1 MAKPDKVENKIENKD
16 QKVEKS
22 SKKVNKSS
30 YSKKKKTKKNILN
43 GIAYVQSTFNN
54 TIISIADT
62 NGNVV
67 SWASAGQKGF
77 KGSRKSTPYAA
88 QVAADSAAAKALE
101 YGMKTLSVE
110 VKGPGSGRE
119 TALRALQARGFK
131 ILSIKDTTPM
141 PHNGTRPPI
150 KPSKLDV
157 KISEDLTKATIVAEP
172 LEKGYGLTLG
182 NSLRRIL
189 LSSIRG
195 AAVNSIQ
202 IDGVLHEFT
211 SIKGVREDVTDI
223 VLNVKSLALKSLSE
237 GTKKLVLDA
246 KGPGEIKASDIT
258 PTADVEILN
267 PDLVI
272 CNLDEKT
279 NFHMEMN
286 INTGKGYVP
295 AELNK
300 PEEPPLGL
308 IAIDSLYSPVKK
320 VSYSVSTAREGKALD
335 YDKLTMIVETN
346 GSISAED
353 AVAYSARI
361 FQDQL
366 KMFVNFDEPVEAPI
380 KEVSSEPEFN
390 KNLLRKVDELELSV
404 RSMNCLK
411 NDNIIYIG
419 DLVQKSEGEM
429 LRTPNFGRKSLNE
442 IKEVLTAMS
451 LYLGMEIPN
460 WPPDN
465 IAEMSKKLEEAI

>member
-1 MAKPDKVENKIENKD
+1 METTEVNPKNW
-16 QKVEKS
+16 KS
-22 SKKVNKSS
+22 
-30 YSKKKKTKKNILN
+30 L
-43 GIAYVQSTFNN
+43 
-54 TIISIADT
+54 
-62 NGNVV
+62 
-67 SWASAGQKGF
+67 
-77 KGSRKSTPYAA
+77 
-88 QVAADSAAAKALE
+88 
-101 YGMKTLSVE
+101 
-110 VKGPGSGRE
+110 
-119 TALRALQARGFK
+119 
-131 ILSIKDTTPM
+131 
-141 PHNGTRPPI
+141 I
-150 KPSKLDV
+150 KPAKLDV
-157 KISEDLTKATIVAEP
+157 QLSDDKTHAKITAEP

-195 AAVNSIQ
+195 TAVTAIQ

-223 VLNVKSLALKSLSE
+223 VLNVKSLALKSSSE
-237 GTKKLVLDA
+237 TQKKLILDA

-258 PTADVEILN
+258 TIADVEILN
-267 PDLVI
+267 PELVI

-279 NFHMEMN
+279 NFHMEMTVGN
-286 INTGKGYVP
+286 GKGYVSSVM
-295 AELNK
+295 NK
-300 PEEPPLGL
+300 PDEPPLGL
-308 IAIDSLYSPVKK
+308 IPIDSLFSPVKK

-335 YDKLTMIVETN
+335 YDKLIMEVETN

-366 KMFVNFDEPVEAPI
+366 GMFVNFDEPQ
-380 KEVSSEPEFN
+380 EVIVRETSTEPEFN

-442 IKEVLTAMS
+442 IKEVLTGMS

-465 IAEMSKKLEEAI
+465 IAEMSKKLEEQI

>member
-1 MAKPDKVENKIENKD
+1 MQTENVNVKNWKSLLKP
-16 QKVEKS
+16 
-22 SKKVNKSS
+22 
-30 YSKKKKTKKNILN
+30 
-43 GIAYVQSTFNN
+43 A
-54 TIISIADT
+54 
-62 NGNVV
+62 
-67 SWASAGQKGF
+67 
-77 KGSRKSTPYAA
+77 
-88 QVAADSAAAKALE
+88 
-101 YGMKTLSVE
+101 
-110 VKGPGSGRE
+110 
-119 TALRALQARGFK
+119 
-131 ILSIKDTTPM
+131 
-141 PHNGTRPPI
+141 
-150 KPSKLDV
+150 KLDLQLSDD
-157 KISEDLTKATIVAEP
+157 KSYAKIVAEP

-195 AAVNSIQ
+195 AAVTAIQ

-223 VLNVKSLALKSLSE
+223 VLNVKSLALKGSFE
-237 GTKKLVLDA
+237 GSKKLILDA

-258 PTADVEILN
+258 SVADVEILN

-272 CNLDEKT
+272 CNLDENT
-279 NFHMEMN
+279 SFHMEMTVGN
-286 INTGKGYVP
+286 GEGYVP
-295 AELNK
+295 AVMNK

-308 IAIDSLYSPVKK
+308 IPIDSLFSPVKK
-320 VSYSVSTAREGKALD
+320 VSYSISTAREGKALD
-335 YDKLTMIVETN
+335 YDKLTMEVQTN

-353 AVAYSARI
+353 AVAYSAKI

-366 KMFVNFDEPVEAPI
+366 SMFINFDEPQ
-380 KEVSSEPEFN
+380 EVTIREKPAEPEFN

-442 IKEVLTAMS
+442 IKEVLNGMS

-465 IAEMSKKLEEAI
+465 IAELSKKLEEAI

>member
-1 MAKPDKVENKIENKD
+1 MENAEINVKNW
-16 QKVEKS
+16 KS
-22 SKKVNKSS
+22 
-30 YSKKKKTKKNILN
+30 L
-43 GIAYVQSTFNN
+43 
-54 TIISIADT
+54 
-62 NGNVV
+62 
-67 SWASAGQKGF
+67 
-77 KGSRKSTPYAA
+77 
-88 QVAADSAAAKALE
+88 
-101 YGMKTLSVE
+101 
-110 VKGPGSGRE
+110 
-119 TALRALQARGFK
+119 
-131 ILSIKDTTPM
+131 
-141 PHNGTRPPI
+141 I
-150 KPSKLDV
+150 KPGKLDV
-157 KISEDLTKATIVAEP
+157 NLSEDKSYAKVIAEP

-195 AAVNSIQ
+195 TAVTAIQ

-223 VLNVKSLALKSLSE
+223 VLNVKSLALKSNSE
-237 GTKKLVLDA
+237 GSKKLILDA
-246 KGPGEIKASDIT
+246 KGPGVIKASNIT
-258 PTADVEILN
+258 PVNEIEILN

-272 CNLDEKT
+272 CNLDENT
-279 NFHMEMN
+279 NFHMEMTVGN
-286 INTGKGYVP
+286 GKGYVS
-295 AELNK
+295 ADFNK

-308 IAIDSLYSPVKK
+308 IPIDSLFSPVKK

-335 YDKLTMIVETN
+335 YDKLTMEVETN

-353 AVAYSARI
+353 ALAYSARI

-366 KMFVNFDEPVEAPI
+366 AMFVNFDEPQEVAINEAP
-380 KEVSSEPEFN
+380 KEPEFN
-390 KNLLRKVDELELSV
+390 RNLLRKVDELELSV

-442 IKEVLTAMS
+442 IKEILNGMS

-465 IAEMSKKLEEAI
+465 IAELSKKLEESI

>member
-1 MAKPDKVENKIENKD
+1 MESIDVNAKNW
-16 QKVEKS
+16 KS
-22 SKKVNKSS
+22 
-30 YSKKKKTKKNILN
+30 L
-43 GIAYVQSTFNN
+43 
-54 TIISIADT
+54 
-62 NGNVV
+62 
-67 SWASAGQKGF
+67 
-77 KGSRKSTPYAA
+77 
-88 QVAADSAAAKALE
+88 
-101 YGMKTLSVE
+101 
-110 VKGPGSGRE
+110 
-119 TALRALQARGFK
+119 
-131 ILSIKDTTPM
+131 
-141 PHNGTRPPI
+141 I
-150 KPSKLDV
+150 KPTKLEIQQTDD
-157 KISEDLTKATIVAEP
+157 KSHAKIVAEP

-195 AAVNSIQ
+195 TAVTAIQ

-223 VLNVKSLALKSLSE
+223 VLNVKSLALKSESE
-237 GTKKLVLDA
+237 GIKKLILDA

-258 PTADVEILN
+258 SIPDVEILN

-279 NFHMEMN
+279 NFHMEM
-286 INTGKGYVP
+286 TVGSGKGYVS
-295 AELNK
+295 ADMNK

-308 IAIDSLYSPVKK
+308 IPIDSLFSPVKK
-320 VSYSVSTAREGKALD
+320 VSYSISTAREGKALD
-335 YDKLTMIVETN
+335 YDKLIMEVETN

-366 KMFVNFDEPVEAPI
+366 GMFINFNEPQEIPV
-380 KEVSSEPEFN
+380 KETSTEPEFN

-442 IKEVLTAMS
+442 IKEVLTGMS

-460 WPPDN
+460 WPPEN
-465 IAEMSKKLEEAI
+465 IAELSKKLEESI

>member
-1 MAKPDKVENKIENKD
+1 METAN
-16 QKVEKS
+16 
-22 SKKVNKSS
+22 VNL
-30 YSKKKKTKKNILN
+30 KN
-43 GIAYVQSTFNN
+43 
-54 TIISIADT
+54 
-62 NGNVV
+62 
-67 SWASAGQKGF
+67 W
-77 KGSRKSTPYAA
+77 
-88 QVAADSAAAKALE
+88 KAL
-101 YGMKTLSVE
+101 
-110 VKGPGSGRE
+110 
-119 TALRALQARGFK
+119 
-131 ILSIKDTTPM
+131 
-141 PHNGTRPPI
+141 I
-150 KPSKLDV
+150 KPPKLEVQLSDDKSFA
-157 KISEDLTKATIVAEP
+157 KIIAEP

-195 AAVNSIQ
+195 AAVTSIQ

-223 VLNVKSLALKSLSE
+223 ILNVKTLALKSSSE
-237 GTKKLVLDA
+237 GSKKLILDA

-258 PTADVEILN
+258 PVQDIEILN
-267 PDLVI
+267 PELVI
-272 CNLDEKT
+272 CNLDENTK
-279 NFHMEMN
+279 FHMEMTVGN
-286 INTGKGYVP
+286 GKGYVS
-295 AELNK
+295 AVMNK

-308 IAIDSLYSPVKK
+308 IPIDSLFSPVKR
-320 VSYSVSTAREGKALD
+320 VSYSIGTAREGKVLD
-335 YDKLTMIVETN
+335 YDKLTMEVETN

-353 AVAYSARI
+353 ATAYSARI

-366 KMFVNFDEPVEAPI
+366 AMFVNFDEPQ
-380 KEVSSEPEFN
+380 EVIVREKPTEPEFN
-390 KNLLRKVDELELSV
+390 RNLLRKVDELELSV

-442 IKEVLTAMS
+442 IKEVLNGMS

-465 IAEMSKKLEEAI
+465 IIELSKKLEEAI

>member
-1 MAKPDKVENKIENKD
+1 MESTEVNTKNW
-16 QKVEKS
+16 KS
-22 SKKVNKSS
+22 
-30 YSKKKKTKKNILN
+30 
-43 GIAYVQSTFNN
+43 
-54 TIISIADT
+54 
-62 NGNVV
+62 
-67 SWASAGQKGF
+67 
-77 KGSRKSTPYAA
+77 
-88 QVAADSAAAKALE
+88 
-101 YGMKTLSVE
+101 M
-110 VKGPGSGRE
+110 
-119 TALRALQARGFK
+119 
-131 ILSIKDTTPM
+131 
-141 PHNGTRPPI
+141 I
-150 KPSKLDV
+150 KPYKLDI
-157 KISEDLTKATIVAEP
+157 KLSDDKSYAKIVAEP

-195 AAVNSIQ
+195 AAVTSIQ

-211 SIKGVREDVTDI
+211 SIKGIREDVTDI
-223 VLNVKSLALKSLSE
+223 VLNIKSLALKCSSA
-237 GTKKLVLDA
+237 GTKKLILDA
-246 KGPGEIKASDIT
+246 KGPGQINAANITTVPDIK
-258 PTADVEILN
+258 ILN

-272 CNLDEKT
+272 CNLDENT

-286 INTGKGYVP
+286 VNTGKGYAP

-300 PEEPPLGL
+300 PEDPPLGL
-308 IAIDSLYSPVKK
+308 IPINSLFSPVKK

-335 YDKLTMIVETN
+335 YDKLIMEVETD

-353 AVAYSARI
+353 AIAYSARI

-366 KMFVNFDEPVEAPI
+366 NMFINFDEPQ
-380 KEVSSEPEFN
+380 EVIVREKPTEPEFN

-442 IKEVLTAMS
+442 IKEVLTGMS

-465 IAEMSKKLEEAI
+465 IAELSKKLEESI

>member
-1 MAKPDKVENKIENKD
+1 MENTE
-16 QKVEKS
+16 
-22 SKKVNKSS
+22 VNI
-30 YSKKKKTKKNILN
+30 KN
-43 GIAYVQSTFNN
+43 
-54 TIISIADT
+54 
-62 NGNVV
+62 
-67 SWASAGQKGF
+67 W
-77 KGSRKSTPYAA
+77 
-88 QVAADSAAAKALE
+88 
-101 YGMKTLSVE
+101 KTL
-110 VKGPGSGRE
+110 
-119 TALRALQARGFK
+119 
-131 ILSIKDTTPM
+131 
-141 PHNGTRPPI
+141 I
-150 KPSKLDV
+150 KPAKLDV
-157 KISEDLTKATIVAEP
+157 NLSEDKSYAKIVAEP

-195 AAVNSIQ
+195 TAVTAIQ

-223 VLNVKSLALKSLSE
+223 VLNVKSLALKSNSE
-237 GTKKLVLDA
+237 GSKKLILDA
-246 KGPGEIKASDIT
+246 KGPGVIKASNIT
-258 PTADVEILN
+258 PVNEIEILN

-272 CNLDEKT
+272 CNLDENT
-279 NFHMEMN
+279 NFHMEMTVGN
-286 INTGKGYVP
+286 GKGYVS
-295 AELNK
+295 ADLNK

-308 IAIDSLYSPVKK
+308 IPIDSLFSPVKK

-335 YDKLTMIVETN
+335 YDKLIMEVETN

-353 AVAYSARI
+353 ALAYSARI

-366 KMFVNFDEPVEAPI
+366 AMFVNFDEPQEVTISEAP
-380 KEVSSEPEFN
+380 KEPEFN
-390 KNLLRKVDELELSV
+390 RNLLRKVDELELSV

-442 IKEVLTAMS
+442 IKEILNGMS

-465 IAEMSKKLEEAI
+465 IAELSKKLEESI